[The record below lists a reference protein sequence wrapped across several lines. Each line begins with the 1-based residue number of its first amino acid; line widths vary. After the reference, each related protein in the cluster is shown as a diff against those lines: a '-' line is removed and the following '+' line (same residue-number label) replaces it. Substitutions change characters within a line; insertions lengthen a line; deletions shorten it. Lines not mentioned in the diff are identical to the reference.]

1 MQALVSIIGGVT
13 EATVTK
19 VTEKRTSIPPNAAP
33 RADVELLR
41 RRVEDLGY
49 EWNEAIE
56 KAGLGRATAY
66 RFLKGT
72 ASVGSLRAAE
82 EWVVKEESKRRKP
95 SVGTKDE
102 QSDLVAEWMRLG
114 ESLMKHDPAQ
124 FLRTLDG
131 LRDLIGSIEL
141 QQRAI
146 TKMFRATP
154 DSDR

>member
-1 MQALVSIIGGVT
+1 MQALVSIIGAETGG
-13 EATVTK
+13 TVTK
-19 VTEKRTSIPPNAAP
+19 VTEKRQQIPPNAAP
-33 RADVELLR
+33 RADVELLKK
-41 RRVEDLGY
+41 RVADLGY
-49 EWNEAIE
+49 EWIDAIE

-72 ASVGSLRAAE
+72 ASVGSLRSAE
-82 EWVVKEESKRRKP
+82 EWVVKEEAKRRKP

-114 ESLMKHDPAQ
+114 ESLMRHDPEQ

-131 LRDLIGSIEL
+131 LRDLVGSVEL

-146 TKMFRATP
+146 SKMFRATP
-154 DSDR
+154 DTER